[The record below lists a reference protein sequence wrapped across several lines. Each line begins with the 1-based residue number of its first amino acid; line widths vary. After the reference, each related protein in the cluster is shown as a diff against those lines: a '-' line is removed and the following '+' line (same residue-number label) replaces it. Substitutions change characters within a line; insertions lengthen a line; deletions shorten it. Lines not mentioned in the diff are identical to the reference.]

1 MIIDNKPQ
9 KPNLQLNCI
18 NIGVKVG
25 LIALL
30 ISNGSNYWSFSFY
43 HFITLYSTT
52 CFIILCFFE
61 YRRKNYVLTLTAF
74 IGLIAYQPFY
84 SALRYDVLDD
94 EVRIN
99 EIVLQ
104 ITALTVIPWII
115 FDFIRWIKDYREF
128 RKIQL
133 GDL

>member
-1 MIIDNKPQ
+1 MINDDTPRR
-9 KPNLQLNCI
+9 PNVQLNCI

-30 ISNGSNYWSFSFY
+30 ISNGSNYWSFSSY

-61 YRRKNYVLTLTAF
+61 YRRKNYILTLIAF
-74 IGLIAYQPFY
+74 VGLIAYQPFY
-84 SALRYDVLDD
+84 SALKYDVLNDD
-94 EVRIN
+94 VRIN

-115 FDFIRWIKDYREF
+115 FDFIRWIRDHRQFKKNRV
-128 RKIQL
+128 